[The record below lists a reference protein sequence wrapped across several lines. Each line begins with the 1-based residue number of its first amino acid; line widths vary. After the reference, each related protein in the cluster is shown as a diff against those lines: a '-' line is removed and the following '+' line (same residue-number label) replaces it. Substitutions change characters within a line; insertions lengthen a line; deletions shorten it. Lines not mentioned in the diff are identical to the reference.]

1 MAEYPF
7 TEEGVTAAVDILG
20 DTSEQVAES
29 LHVRRI
35 QGDRGLCGSC
45 PLAVYLEAL
54 YPGVTAYVDRE
65 RIRLERDVRTVED
78 GRVDIDHQI
87 VDVETPDPCSD
98 FVGDYDD
105 LEHLRYRYLE
115 RTTP

>member
-7 TEEGVTAAVDILG
+7 TEAGVTAAVDILG

-35 QGDRGLCGSC
+35 QGDRGLCTSC
-45 PLAVYLEAL
+45 PLVVYLL
-54 YPGVTAYVDRE
+54 TIYPDATVYVDRE
-65 RIRLERDVRTVED
+65 RIRLERDVRSIED
-78 GRVDIDHQI
+78 GRPEVDHEI
-87 VDVETPDPCSD
+87 VEVETPDPCSD